1 MKTICV
7 ADLKIN
13 IKSGDTEFFNR
24 RLKDYVVPFVE
35 KPDMVMET
43 YLYDEI
49 PEPQGELVQTIKATK
64 ILQCENGF
72 FCRYIKSS
80 KTGVIPFAIYFT
92 KDYSNVKICL
102 KKGYTFQNLSTT
114 DWEYLY
120 TGFMF
125 ANRLTVLGGTVLHS
139 SSISYKDNGIVFSA
153 DPGTGK
159 STHVSL
165 WKKKFGDDLLIVN
178 DDKPAIRFV
187 NGKPY
192 IYGTP
197 WSGKTDLNLNI
208 KKPLKAIVF
217 IERGETNSI
226 ESMTITDSV
235 LNLSRQLPN
244 PFYDKEIGIK
254 TVDFIKEIYERKIP
268 VYRLKCT
275 ISEEAVEVVYNEII
289 K

>member
-24 RLKDYVVPFVE
+24 RLKDYEIPFVE
-35 KPDMVMET
+35 NPDMVMET

-49 PEPQGELVQTIKATK
+49 PEPQGELVQTVKATK
-64 ILQCENGF
+64 ILQCDNGF
-72 FCRYIKSS
+72 LCRYIKSS

-92 KDYSNVKICL
+92 KDYSNVKISL
-102 KKGYTFQNLSTT
+102 KKDYTFQNLSTT

-217 IERGETNSI
+217 IERGETNTI
-226 ESMTITDSV
+226 ASMTITDSV

-254 TVDFIKEIYERKIP
+254 TVGFIKEIYERKIP